1 MSFIK
6 KLLLVLVIMA
16 AGSYAAIMWDAHQ
29 ALMAT
34 SEKLARQIGA
44 EVVDSLGDSS
54 RSCRQLVNLDSVSV
68 ISDHPFSSSG
78 SAFVYVSGGNGRAI
92 SLDYTI
98 AVSGQKVYLKPVD
111 HASIQ
116 SQIMQFASSGCR

>member
-54 RSCRQLVNLDSVSV
+54 RSCRQLANLDSVSV